1 MKRKWIA
8 VLALAG
14 LLFAMNAYAE
24 EATATPGE
32 PAAAQTG
39 AAAELENAEAGP
51 EDTPADQP
59 EEAAGP
65 ENPHELTTQSR
76 WFISQS
82 LHIRRRKVTY
92 YDNVYAVNHGKYV
105 LTPFASDVPPEYI
118 VEDENGTYAVAPVVL
133 DITDA
138 MREGLYGGDYG
149 ETAMF
154 YGQYCERRANSK
166 GNYGFTGVHEGIDF
180 VYEPGAQLHAILG
193 GEVTRAGDSNGTV
206 GIYNA
211 EYDVTLLYLHCE
223 KISVK
228 RGDVLEAGDAFAVEG
243 NKNSGS
249 DYTHVEMR
257 SGRHTSSSPYRDV
270 VLTSDCPYAV
280 MQAALGVTESGR
292 QPVTQAAVLRAQQMR
307 EEAEAAA
314 KAAAEAEAA
323 AQAAAEAEEAEP
335 EIVLID
341 ELPGTRSGYG
351 FGDATA
357 QPQETVEPQETPAA
371 AEPVAEATLPP
382 ANP

>member
-8 VLALAG
+8 ALALAS
-14 LLFAMNAYAE
+14 LLLAMNAYAE
-24 EATATPGE
+24 DAVVQPEETP
-32 PAAAQTG
+32 AAQTET
-39 AAAELENAEAGP
+39 AAEPKNVEVGP
-51 EDTPADQP
+51 EDTPAAEP
-59 EEAAGP
+59 EEAAEP

-92 YDNVYAVNHGKYV
+92 YDNVYAYNHGKYG
-105 LTPFASDVPPEYI
+105 LTPFASDVPPAYI

-138 MREGLYGGDYG
+138 MRERLYGGDYG
-149 ETAMF
+149 ETAML

-166 GNYGFTGVHEGIDF
+166 GNYGFTGIHEGIDF
-180 VYEPGAQLHAILG
+180 VLEPGAQLHAILG

-314 KAAAEAEAA
+314 KAAAEAEAE
-323 AQAAAEAEEAEP
+323 AAAEAAAQEEAEP

-341 ELPGTRSGYG
+341 ELPGARSGYG
-351 FGDATA
+351 FGEATA
-357 QPQETVEPQETPAA
+357 EPDAEPQETPAA
-371 AEPVAEATLPP
+371 AAPSPEATLPP

>member
-8 VLALAG
+8 ALALAS
-14 LLFAMNAYAE
+14 LLFAMSAYAE
-24 EATATPGE
+24 EPAAQPQATAAE
-32 PAAAQTG
+32 
-39 AAAELENAEAGP
+39 AAAE
-51 EDTPADQP
+51 
-59 EEAAGP
+59 P

-92 YDNVYAVNHGKYV
+92 YDNVYAYNHGKYG
-105 LTPFASDVPPEYI
+105 LTPFASDVPPAYI

-138 MREGLYGGDYG
+138 MRERLYGGDYG
-149 ETAMF
+149 ETAML

-166 GNYGFTGVHEGIDF
+166 GNYGFTGIHEGIDF
-180 VYEPGAQLHAILG
+180 VLEPGAQLHAILG

-323 AQAAAEAEEAEP
+323 AEAAAQEETEP

-341 ELPGTRSGYG
+341 ELPGARSGYG
-351 FGDATA
+351 FGEATA
-357 QPQETVEPQETPAA
+357 EPDAEPQETPAA
-371 AEPVAEATLPP
+371 AGPSPEATLPP